1 MSVPRGPDP
10 GGKLKSRAGVP
21 QLVGGGG
28 RPLPRS
34 HGAGGCGAF
43 RRARAGL
50 RRPSGLGSLRF
61 RAVSGDTPSDV
72 GRSVGERNPVFH
84 RAEAAGSDMAKR
96 LTNAFVKTAPPGR
109 HYDEHGLML
118 RVWPT
123 GAKNWIWR
131 GTVLGRRVDLGL
143 GAYPY
148 TSLAEARR
156 KAFENRRLARAG
168 GDPWA
173 AVAESPAP
181 TFEQALEEVL
191 AIQRVSWRPGGRSE
205 AQWRASLRTYA
216 FPRLGRMRVDH
227 ITTRDVMAVLLPI
240 WGTRLE
246 NRAPC
251 APEDRGGDEVGGGE
265 RLSGRQPRRRRGR
278 GRVAAGR
285 RAREALPGPATRT
298 GPRSH
303 REGAGLRRRNRG
315 QAGDRVPG
323 PDGGPVRRGARWE
336 EVDTGSA
343 TWTIPGERTKSGRTH
358 RVPLSSAAV
367 GVLDEAREVA
377 DGSGLVFPS
386 TTGAVMSSTTLA
398 KVLRDQGDRLRAARV
413 PDQLPGLVRRHRR
426 RARGGRGRIGPCG
439 AEQGRG
445 CIRPGDAVRAAPR
458 RHGSLERLCGRGM
471 DRRAL
476 IRQRQQLDEE
486 ERVLEG
492 LDRKLVQVYEVDRH
506 GSFDE
511 FRKWDAEAA
520 ARRTAAWATSAETPT
535 LGLVLIAPPPR
546 AAGFS
551 EPSGVHGTPW
561 SGSGPAGTG

>member
-28 RPLPRS
+28 RPLLRS

-168 GDPWA
+168 GDPRA

-240 WGTRLE
+240 WGTRRETARRVRQRIGAVMKWAVANGYRGDNPADDAIAAALPQGGGRE
-246 NRAPC
+246 KHFRALPHAQVPAAIAKVRDSGAGIAARLAIEFLVLTAARSGEGRGGRWWTPGPRHGRFRASARNRA
-251 APEDRGGDEVGGGE
+251 APTGCRC
-265 RLSGRQPRRRRGR
+265 RQRPSACSTRRGR
-278 GRVAAGR
+278 
-285 RAREALPGPATRT
+285 
-298 GPRSH
+298 
-303 REGAGLRRRNRG
+303 LR
-315 QAGDRVPG
+315 
-323 PDGGPVRRGARWE
+323 
-336 EVDTGSA
+336 
-343 TWTIPGERTKSGRTH
+343 
-358 RVPLSSAAV
+358 
-367 GVLDEAREVA
+367 
-377 DGSGLVFPS
+377 
-386 TTGAVMSSTTLA
+386 M
-398 KVLRDQGDRLRAARV
+398 ARV
-413 PDQLPGLVRRHRR
+413 WSF
-426 RARGGRGRIGPCG
+426 
-439 AEQGRG
+439 
-445 CIRPGDAVRAAPR
+445 RPR
-458 RHGSLERLCGRGM
+458 
-471 DRRAL
+471 
-476 IRQRQQLDEE
+476 
-486 ERVLEG
+486 
-492 LDRKLVQVYEVDRH
+492 
-506 GSFDE
+506 
-511 FRKWDAEAA
+511 
-520 ARRTAAWATSAETPT
+520 
-535 LGLVLIAPPPR
+535 
-546 AAGFS
+546 
-551 EPSGVHGTPW
+551 
-561 SGSGPAGTG
+561 PAQ